1 MIFGFSLIFRNTMFL
16 DEAKINIKAGNGGNG
31 IVTFFTL
38 KGGVKKIPSGG
49 NGGKGGGIII
59 KAAEDLSTLYGF
71 KKKIHFKA
79 ENGKNG
85 EPNNRNGKAGMD
97 LIIKVPEGT
106 VIKDRKGDII
116 ADLDTP
122 GDKIIIAEGGMGG
135 RGNSSFLSAKRRFPA
150 FAELGEKTEDF
161 WIGLEL
167 KLVADVAL
175 VGFPNS
181 GKSTIISR
189 ISAAR
194 PKIADYPFTTLT
206 PNLGVVTVDDD
217 SFVVTD
223 VPGLI
228 KGAHEGIGL
237 GDKFLRHITRAAVL
251 AIVLDGQRI
260 IDEEEDIIETF
271 NILREEL
278 RLYNIDVYKKDYVV
292 LINKI
297 DLINDGDILDKI
309 KKVLEN
315 KSGKD
320 VFLISAITGQG
331 LDGLIW
337 DLYKKVEGYRK
348 EFRKNKDMESEKQ
361 EITRVYSMDKRN
373 LEMEKIEI
381 EKNNNEYT
389 VKNKKLER
397 MVAMTDLENEEA
409 LDYLKYRLKKI
420 GIADRLKKM
429 GIKEGSTVI
438 IERLVFSLVE

>member
-1 MIFGFSLIFRNTMFL
+1 MFL

-31 IVTFFTL
+31 MVTFFNL
-38 KGGVKKIPSGG
+38 NSGARKIPSGG
-49 NGGKGGGIII
+49 SGGKGGDLII
-59 KAAEDLSTLYGF
+59 KATEDLSTLFGF

-79 ENGKNG
+79 ENGING
-85 EPNNRNGKAGMD
+85 AANNRNGKAGMD
-97 LIIKVPEGT
+97 LIIEVPVGT
-106 VIKDRKGDII
+106 VIKDEKGEMIT
-116 ADLDTP
+116 DLDTP
-122 GDKIIIAEGGMGG
+122 GDKIVVAEGGIGG
-135 RGNSSFLSAKRRFPA
+135 RGNSSFVSGKRRFPA

-167 KLVADVAL
+167 RLVADVAL

-189 ISAAR
+189 ISSAR

-206 PNLGVVTVDDD
+206 PNLGVVTVDND

-228 KGAHEGIGL
+228 KGAHKGIGL

-409 LDYLKYRLKKI
+409 LDYLKHRLEKI

-438 IERLVFSLVE
+438 IGTLVFSLLE